1 MLVKFDHLTYVVN
14 RLNLKATV
22 EKFERQGY
30 KLAMKEDHV
39 PNLPSKMSFLQYK
52 DSDHALYFMAPPQEG
67 GLPVE
72 VIAYQNTSSNVS
84 AIEYNLK
91 ENCLTFNTPKPES
104 LKKMLLSIGCADL
117 SSHKVSFNGVL
128 DPATYLINLQ
138 EKEQVSYYLD
148 NEGFCCPTIF
158 VRPASKTIAQLTDA
172 AFRVTQPEEFCI
184 QDKAMYVIFAI
195 GEEGEILE
203 IVSNKI

>member
-22 EKFERQGY
+22 EEFERQGY
-30 KLAMKEDHV
+30 KLAMREDHV

-52 DSDHALYFMAPPQEG
+52 NSDHALYFMAPPQEG

-72 VIAYQNTSSNVS
+72 VIAYQNTSSNIS

-91 ENCLTFNTPKPES
+91 DNSLIFNTPRPES
-104 LKKMLLSIGCADL
+104 LKKMLLAMGCASV
-117 SSHKVSFNGVL
+117 SSYEVSFNGVL
-128 DPATYLINLQ
+128 DPDTYLIKLQ

-158 VRPASKTIAQLTDA
+158 VRPASKTITQLTNA
-172 AFRVTQPEEFCI
+172 SFRVTQPEDFSI
-184 QDKAMYVIFAI
+184 QDKTMYVIFAI
-195 GEEGEILE
+195 GEEGEIIE